1 MQIKLYLDEDAQ
13 AESLIK
19 SIRRHNI
26 DVLTTNEANMEGS
39 SDEEQLDFANT
50 QNRTIYTFNVKD
62 FLVLHYAYL
71 NNKKEHSGIIL
82 GEQGRFG
89 TGEQLRRLLRII
101 AEKTA
106 EEMKNELEFL
116 SNW

>member
-1 MQIKLYLDEDAQ
+1 MQTKLYLDEDSQ
-13 AESLIK
+13 AENLLK
-19 SIRRHNI
+19 ALQRHNI
-26 DVLTTNEANMEGS
+26 DVLTTNEAKMTGS
-39 SDEEQLDFANT
+39 SDLDQLEFANS
-50 QNRTIYTFNVKD
+50 QNRTIYTFNTRD
-62 FLVLHYAYL
+62 FLPLHYEFL
-71 NNKKEHSGIIL
+71 QTNQTHSGIIL

-101 AEKTA
+101 NATSA